1 MAKSAAAGKTA
12 LGLGSNHPRLRPLR
26 RSRHLLAVEGIVAE
40 AVRGEGVRNPRYL
53 IGISLLLAV
62 KDCQF
67 FVVAGSNAPSVK
79 AVLCL
84 CGFYTFQQQREGFG
98 PMLGTFQTFYGFKV
112 LRVVAPS
119 TYPGLPGI
127 GSLLSDLFPGLA
139 KCALCGSRL
148 SLDGSRRLGVGR
160 GRVPVPRPLQPGSE
174 DDLAQETRGAGG
186 PQRGEG
192 GRGDR
197 GLALSILF
205 YATSIQ

>member
-1 MAKSAAAGKTA
+1 MPADRICGGLCWASADAPIRICRKAFQYC
-12 LGLGSNHPRLRPLR
+12 
-26 RSRHLLAVEGIVAE
+26 
-40 AVRGEGVRNPRYL
+40 YL

-98 PMLGTFQTFYGFKV
+98 PTLGAFQTFYGFKV

-148 SLDGSRRLGVGR
+148 SLDGSRRRGVGR

-205 YATSIQ
+205 YANSIQ